1 MTGLDK
7 AIVKRSRLR
16 NKFLSNRPDLS
27 RKEYIKTTKILLK
40 LFEKIKKKKKKH
52 FGNLGVNSMTDN
64 NKFWDTVKLFFSI
77 KVKAKITIELVEIT
91 KSLMIKLKLQNYLT
105 NNLQ

>member
-27 RKEYIKTTKILLK
+27 RKEYIKTTKILR
-40 LFEKIKKKKKKH
+40 KINKKKKKKK
-52 FGNLGVNSMTDN
+52 NEN
-64 NKFWDTVKLFFSI
+64 
-77 KVKAKITIELVEIT
+77 IT
-91 KSLMIKLKLQNYLT
+91 KT
-105 NNLQ
+105 F

>member
-27 RKEYIKTTKILLK
+27 RKEYIKTTKILRK
-40 LFEKIKKKKKKH
+40 LFEKMKKKKKTFWK
-52 FGNLGVNSMTDN
+52 SWC
-64 NKFWDTVKLFFSI
+64 KFYDR
-77 KVKAKITIELVEIT
+77 
-91 KSLMIKLKLQNYLT
+91 
-105 NNLQ
+105 

>member
-27 RKEYIKTTKILLK
+27 RKEYIKTTKILR
-40 LFEKIKKKKKKH
+40 KIFKKKKKKKKH

>member
-27 RKEYIKTTKILLK
+27 RKEYIKTTKILRK
-40 LFEKIKKKKKKH
+40 LFEKMKKKKKKN
-52 FGNLGVNSMTDN
+52 FGNLVVNSMTDN